1 MCKVRKYFKK
11 GENAMR
17 TNLQFTSSYRDNK
30 RISLAAFS
38 AAQKGSHIRE

>member
-1 MCKVRKYFKK
+1 MCKVRKYLKK

-17 TNLQFTSSYRDNK
+17 TSFVFTISYWDNK

-38 AAQKGSHIRE
+38 AAQKESYIRK